1 MSGKN
6 RLLVVD
12 DELMNRDML
21 SRRLERAGYA
31 VDVAAD
37 AREALE
43 RLEDD
48 QIELILLDSMMPGM
62 SGVDLL
68 RLLRGTYTQAE
79 LPIIMV
85 TALSDST
92 RVVEALNLGANDYI
106 TKPIDFSVALAR
118 IQSQIARKRA
128 EDSVRDSEQRYAL
141 AARGSTDGLWDWDLT
156 TNRLFLSERWK
167 QMLALADSDIG
178 TDPAGWMARIHPAD
192 RPAFQNELDALRRP
206 GGPAQFSGEYRLQH
220 TSGAYRWMLTRGFV
234 LRDPDGNA
242 VRMSGSQTDI
252 TTSRAFDSLT
262 GLPNRVFFTDKLENA
277 IARTAAGAA
286 PFAVLFLDM
295 DRFKVVNDSLGHQ
308 AGDRLLVELANRLSQ
323 AMESAA
329 PALPPGVTYV
339 IARLGGDEFAILVEG
354 AGDAA
359 SMRPLAERIEAAVR
373 EPFTLENRELFA
385 SISIGIA
392 LGAPEYSNAAEVL
405 RDADTAMYRAKS
417 LGRSRWAIFDSEM
430 RAMAVARMEMESD
443 LRHAIARD
451 ELRLYYQPKVE
462 LGNNRVVGFEALLRW
477 QHPTRGLIPPL
488 QFIPLAE
495 ETGLIVPIGAW
506 VIREACIM
514 LRHWQKEFP
523 FVPPLEMSVNLSVR
537 QFWQN
542 NLVGQVADALAET
555 GLDPECLQ
563 LEVTESVFV
572 QEPVAAAS
580 VLAELKGLGVGL
592 KLDDFGTG
600 YSSLSYL
607 SQLPCDSLKIDK
619 SFVNQ
624 MCTDISCS
632 EIIRTV
638 VQLANSL
645 GKQVIAEGIETEAQ
659 AELLKSLG
667 CGFGQGYLFS
677 KPMAA
682 EKATAYLKAI
692 FDALPG

>member
-1 MSGKN
+1 MSGKS

-21 SRRLERAGYA
+21 SRRLERAGFA

-43 RLEDD
+43 RL
-48 QIELILLDSMMPGM
+48 QRAGVELVLLDSMMPGM
-62 SGVDLL
+62 SGTDLL
-68 RLLRGTYTQAE
+68 RLLRGTYTQTE

-85 TALSDST
+85 TALSDSQ
-92 RVVEALNLGANDYI
+92 RVVEALNMGANDYI

-118 IQSQIARKRA
+118 IQSQLGRKRA
-128 EDSVRDSEQRYAL
+128 EDSLRSSEQRYAL
-141 AARGSTDGLWDWDLT
+141 AARGTNDGLWDWDVT
-156 TNRLFLSERWK
+156 SNRVFLSERWK
-167 QMLALADSDIG
+167 QMLGLGERDIG
-178 TDPAGWMARIHPAD
+178 GDPAEWIARIHPSD
-192 RPAFQNELDALRRP
+192 RQKFEAELEGLRRA
-206 GGPAQFSGEYRLQH
+206 GGQDQFAGEYRLLH
-220 TSGAYRWMLTRGFV
+220 ADGAYRWMLTRGFV
-234 LRDPDGNA
+234 LRSATGSA
-242 VRMSGSQTDI
+242 VRMAGSQTDI
-252 TTSRAFDSLT
+252 TASRAFDSLT
-262 GLPNRVFFTDKLENA
+262 GLPNRVYFTDRLENA
-277 IARTAAGAA
+277 IARASRRESSY
-286 PFAVLFLDM
+286 AVLFLDM
-295 DRFKVVNDSLGHQ
+295 DRFKVVNDSMGHQ
-308 AGDRLLVELANRLSQ
+308 AGDQLLTELSRRVVRSVE
-323 AMESAA
+323 AA
-329 PALPPGVTYV
+329 ATSLPAGSSHVV
-339 IARLGGDEFAILVEG
+339 ARLGGDEFAVLVEG
-354 AGDAA
+354 AGDAD
-359 SMRPLAERIEAAVR
+359 SIRPLAERIEAAVG
-373 EPFTLENRELFA
+373 EPFQVESREVYA

-392 LGAPEYSNAAEVL
+392 LGNPDYRDPAEVL

-417 LGRSRWAIFDSEM
+417 MGRARWAIFDSEM
-430 RAMAVARMEMESD
+430 RAMAVARMEMEGD
-443 LRHAIARD
+443 LRHAVNRG

-462 LGNNRVVGFEALLRW
+462 LGSNRVVGFEALLRW

-506 VIREACIM
+506 VIREAC
-514 LRHWQKEFP
+514 LTLERWQHEFP
-523 FVPPLEMSVNLSVR
+523 FVPPLEVSVNLSVR

-542 NLVGQVADALAET
+542 NLVEQVAEALAET
-555 GLDPECLQ
+555 GIEPECLQ

-580 VLAELKGLGVGL
+580 VLAQLKALGVGL

-624 MCTDISCS
+624 MCTDVSCS
-632 EIIRTV
+632 EIVRTV
-638 VQLANSL
+638 VALATSL

-659 AELLKSLG
+659 ADLLRSLG

-682 EKATAYLKAI
+682 EKATEYLRAI
-692 FDALPG
+692 FEARAA

>member
-1 MSGKN
+1 MSGKS

-21 SRRLERAGYA
+21 SRRLERAGFA

-43 RLEDD
+43 RL
-48 QIELILLDSMMPGM
+48 QRAGVELVLLDSMMPGM
-62 SGVDLL
+62 SGTDLL
-68 RLLRGTYTQAE
+68 RLLRGTYTQTE

-85 TALSDST
+85 TALSDSQ
-92 RVVEALNLGANDYI
+92 RVVEALNMGANDYI

-118 IQSQIARKRA
+118 IQSQLGRKRA
-128 EDSVRDSEQRYAL
+128 EDSLRSSEQRYAL
-141 AARGSTDGLWDWDLT
+141 AARGTNDGLWDWDVT
-156 TNRLFLSERWK
+156 SNRVFLSERWK
-167 QMLALADSDIG
+167 QMLGLGEGDIG
-178 TDPAGWMARIHPAD
+178 GDPAEWIARIHPSD
-192 RPAFQNELDALRRP
+192 RQKFETELEGLRRA
-206 GGPAQFSGEYRLQH
+206 GGPDQFAGEYRLLH
-220 TSGAYRWMLTRGFV
+220 ADGAYRWMLTRGFV
-234 LRDPDGNA
+234 LRSATGSA
-242 VRMSGSQTDI
+242 VRMAGSQTDI
-252 TTSRAFDSLT
+252 TASRAFDSLT
-262 GLPNRVFFTDKLENA
+262 GLPNRVYFTDRLENA
-277 IARTAAGAA
+277 IARASRGEGAY
-286 PFAVLFLDM
+286 AVLFLDM
-295 DRFKVVNDSLGHQ
+295 DRFKVVNDSMGHQ
-308 AGDRLLVELANRLSQ
+308 AGDQLLTELSSRLVRSVE
-323 AMESAA
+323 AA
-329 PALPPGVTYV
+329 ATSLPAGSRHVV
-339 IARLGGDEFAILVEG
+339 ARLGGDEFAVLVDG
-354 AGDAA
+354 AGDAD
-359 SMRPLAERIEAAVR
+359 SIRPLAERIEAAVG
-373 EPFTLENRELFA
+373 EPFQVESREVYA

-392 LGAPEYSNAAEVL
+392 LGNPDYRDPAEVL
-405 RDADTAMYRAKS
+405 RDADTAMYRAKGM
-417 LGRSRWAIFDSEM
+417 GRARWAIFDSEM
-430 RAMAVARMEMESD
+430 RAMAVARMEMEGD
-443 LRHAIARD
+443 LRHAVNRG

-462 LGNNRVVGFEALLRW
+462 LGSNRVVGFEALLRW

-506 VIREACIM
+506 VIREAC
-514 LRHWQKEFP
+514 LTLERWQHEFP
-523 FVPPLEMSVNLSVR
+523 FVPPLEVSVNLSVR

-542 NLVGQVADALAET
+542 NLVEQVAEALAET
-555 GLDPECLQ
+555 GIEPECLQ

-580 VLAELKGLGVGL
+580 VLAQLKALGVGL

-624 MCTDISCS
+624 MCTDVSCS
-632 EIIRTV
+632 EIVRTV
-638 VQLANSL
+638 VALATSL

-659 AELLKSLG
+659 ADLLRSLG

-682 EKATAYLKAI
+682 EKATEYLRAI
-692 FDALPG
+692 FEARAA

>member
-167 QMLALADSDIG
+167 QMLALADSDMG
-178 TDPAGWMARIHPAD
+178 PDPAGWMARIHPAD

-206 GGPAQFSGEYRLQH
+206 GGPAQFSGEYRLLH
-220 TSGAYRWMLTRGFV
+220 ASGAYRWMLTRGFV
-234 LRDPDGNA
+234 LRDQEGNA

-262 GLPNRVFFTDKLENA
+262 GLPNRVFFTDRLENA
-277 IARTAAGAA
+277 IARAAGGAA
-286 PFAVLFLDM
+286 PYAVLFLDM

-308 AGDRLLVELANRLSQ
+308 AGDRLLVELANRLLQ

-329 PALPPGVTYV
+329 PALPSGAAYV

-359 SMRPLAERIEAAVR
+359 VMRPLAERIEGAVR

-443 LRHAIARD
+443 LRHAIGRD

-514 LRHWQKEFP
+514 LRRWQKEFP